1 MAKTTSQIIAENKI
15 KRAEAA
21 AIAASRDKIHQ
32 KQMAGVAEES
42 AAQTLAVL
50 NKAISGTTDSTKK
63 SELSRAAQMVTAEYK
78 KASSKK
84 KSEPNKAVVM
94 QKKKEDQAEEKYQ
107 LDSLQTK
114 KNQAQKALDDFDNN
128 KEIDWT
134 DTNQRKAYDA
144 ERKQLQDEV
153 DRAGAE
159 IDARKDAA
167 THDAN
172 MEQIASMN
180 AEDREQL
187 QQYVESRDARRSVFA
202 NPISWYQDYNK
213 ETENKNALIDKY
225 GEEELAKLEETYSR
239 HLHEQSAKKTVED
252 TQESVNQ
259 NWIAAALHN
268 IAAVPA
274 RAMGGIEAMAGRL
287 YEQADRTG
295 QYRTLE
301 ENTAGDTLSL
311 YGNTVSGQT
320 AQNIAGENG
329 NVVRGALSIGY
340 QGVMSVVD
348 SIARTFFGGGAAGG
362 AALAA
367 TNSFTQ
373 TVSEAT
379 KQGASPQQAV
389 TLGVGKAGIEYL
401 TEKYSIDEVFKFAK
415 AGDANVWK
423 SAFKQVG
430 VEITTEEA
438 TLFGSL
444 ALEAAV
450 LRGKSSYKQKI
461 GELVTNGKS
470 YEEAK
475 AQADKDVWNE
485 VLQTA
490 AVSGFAGGLSG
501 GGAAIVGNLATNN
514 APAVT
519 EEAQQE
525 QPVQTPP
532 AAPVVEPMQQTGP
545 STEQLLEGIRDMTP
559 APEPL
564 TEELQHFDNAAAI
577 ANGVQPAQQSAAD
590 TTLAAETPAE
600 ESTVINTDPAQH
612 TPEEQATID
621 AYQNSI
627 DDNLVAYI
635 EAVRNNPGQKMPRY
649 PLKNVDTRAA
659 DDIKRL
665 TGIDTTGNKTQI
677 EARAV
682 EHILKRHGEHGN
694 GDHSMRDV
702 NDIARIQYVIDN
714 YDSMEHG
721 GKTSAYVYQNEKGR
735 NVHAQTVVIK
745 KKVNGTYF
753 VVEAVP
759 DTKKKTLFVV
769 SAYMSQNG
777 QKETA
782 PSLSGD
788 AEAYRVTS
796 DNATKSDA
804 VSNNSIPENVA
815 QVNGNYSFEHLG
827 RANAAIAEFRQSDE
841 YKAMSHDQRVQA
853 INEIIDYFVRVV
865 DENEPGV
872 AVVSDRDQ
880 KSTQDVDTSE
890 AVQMDA
896 SNIQQ
901 QSTED
906 VQGIKGTG
914 AAEVNFSGVAAYED
928 MLKDGNIQRTRT
940 GAVRDVE
947 IPKKDNDG
955 RRVTEFA
962 GNAVSA
968 GVTPDSMADAIK
980 SLVGDKKLSFDT
992 RTNKQSLENAAAD
1005 IKSRGEQAVISELAT
1020 HAENKTIVDGDIEK
1034 GLVLYAQYANGKDAK
1049 DLETASEIFT
1059 NLATIANMSGRNLQ
1073 LFSLLKRM
1081 TPEGQLMA
1089 VRKSVEKSIKEINN
1103 GRSSRNQLNYV
1114 PGQEN
1119 VDAAKRIAKKRC
1131 VEIDEALE
1139 KRFLDA
1145 KTDEQRQAAIDDI
1158 YKNVA
1163 AQIKP
1168 TLGEAWDAWRNLAML
1183 GNIKT
1188 HERNFGSTAA
1198 FKPYTTVKRTIGAA
1212 LEKVLI
1218 KEENRTKSVL
1228 GVGKDARALLAW
1240 AKEDAK
1246 SDNVKAL
1253 LGGTS
1258 SAGDDARSAIQDYR
1272 KILPGPL
1279 DAVRKKNLELM
1290 EAEDFVFKRSEY
1302 GVSLASFLKSRGYN
1316 IKQVQEGLVPK
1327 GVLDEAR
1334 QYAVKE
1340 AQKATFNDRNKL
1352 SDTISKLNNVKNE
1365 GAGAIINIARK
1376 GIVPFL
1382 RTPAN
1387 VVKRAFE
1394 YNPLSMANTLLKA
1407 KGDIANGRKSAADV
1421 IDEVSASL
1429 TGSAAM
1435 ALGAALAAGM
1445 IPGVELVGS
1454 LDDEDEL
1461 REGVL
1466 EYSVGIGG
1474 KYYSVAWLAP
1484 AMIPL
1489 FIGANLYNKFSKL
1502 GDTADAWDVAQ
1513 ALFEVGADA
1522 LDPMLELS
1530 MLSNLNDF
1538 IDNISKEESAGDKA
1552 MVAFVNAATSY
1563 FAQGLPTIAGQI
1575 EQATEKEK
1583 NSTFVNT
1590 DNQLER
1596 IAKQTVANATKRV
1609 PGVDLYQTQKLD
1621 EWGEPVKN
1629 PDEWQK
1635 RTFDALL
1642 NPFTVSARKTDPIT
1656 KEITR
1661 LNKAGYNVTPNTAAR
1676 TVSYIDKDGYGHDDV
1691 RLTEEQF
1698 QKLAETQGQTA
1709 RKLLDD
1715 MISSASYAALTDEQK
1730 ADAIDTAYL
1739 YARKTGEIAAIE
1751 DHTGYDQSWF
1761 YDVEKGGA
1769 NEIVRRVLNSGLN
1782 TSMSDLD
1789 TAWDRGYDEE
1799 TFNRELQTAY
1809 ESYRYA
1815 PAEMRKQVYAEAEGT
1830 AKKYIEV
1837 RDKGISHTDALAA
1850 IKNVATVK
1858 GTGSINKE
1866 TGKATVRD
1874 IDRRQAIATTPNI
1887 TDEAKDTLIKAFMAD
1902 YDPDADKKEYT
1913 ELKYNYIR
1921 EYLGLSPEQYTEVY
1935 RAVLD
1940 EPSDKKDDDVVVAL
1954 GYDKK
1959 TAKAIADV
1967 FNSTRSGKRAYL
1979 NWYKKNM

>member
-32 KQMAGVAEES
+32 QQMAGVAEES
-42 AAQTLAVL
+42 AAKTLAVL

-63 SELSRAAQMVTAEYK
+63 SELSRAAQMVKEEYTKYSSQQKSGAKTATD
-78 KASSKK
+78 
-84 KSEPNKAVVM
+84 M
-94 QKKKEDQAEEKYQ
+94 QKKKENRIEEKHQ
-107 LDSLQTK
+107 ADSLRIK
-114 KNQAQKALDDFDNN
+114 KDQAQKALDDFDNN

-144 ERKQLQDEV
+144 ERKRLQDEV

-159 IDARKDAA
+159 IDAREDAR
-167 THDAN
+167 THDTN
-172 MEQIASMN
+172 MERIAAMSV
-180 AEDREQL
+180 EDREQL
-187 QQYVESRDARRSVFA
+187 QQYIESRDARRSVFA

-225 GEEELAKLEETYSR
+225 GEEELAELAEIYSR
-239 HLHEQSAKKTVED
+239 HLHDQNAKKTIEE

-259 NWIAAALHN
+259 NWIAAALHT

-287 YEQADRTG
+287 YEQVDRTG

-311 YGNTVSGQT
+311 YGNAVSGQT

-340 QGVMSVVD
+340 RGVMSVVD

-373 TVSEAT
+373 AVSEAT

-401 TEKYSIDEVFKFAK
+401 TEKYSIDKVFKFAK
-415 AGDANVWK
+415 SGDTKVWQA
-423 SAFKQVG
+423 AFKQAG
-430 VEITTEEA
+430 VEITTEEL
-438 TLFGSL
+438 TLFSSL
-444 ALEAAV
+444 AAEAAI
-450 LRGKSSYKQKI
+450 LREKSSYKQKI
-461 GELVTNGKS
+461 GELVANGKS

-475 AQADKDVWNE
+475 AQADNDVWNE
-485 VLQTA
+485 ALQTA

-525 QPVQTPP
+525 QSVQTPP

-804 VSNNSIPENVA
+804 VSNNSIPQNGAE
-815 QVNGNYSFEHLG
+815 VNGNLS
-827 RANAAIAEFRQSDE
+827 
-841 YKAMSHDQRVQA
+841 
-853 INEIIDYFVRVV
+853 
-865 DENEPGV
+865 
-872 AVVSDRDQ
+872 
-880 KSTQDVDTSE
+880 STQQT
-890 AVQMDA
+890 DA
-896 SNIQQ
+896 LE

-906 VQGIKGTG
+906 GQIKGTG
-914 AAEVNFSGVAAYED
+914 AAERNFSGVATYED
-928 MLKDGNIQRTRT
+928 MLYDGNIQKARP
-940 GAVRDVE
+940 GAFRNVE
-947 IPKKDNDG
+947 MPKKDSDG
-955 RRVTEFA
+955 RRVTAFA